1 MSHLSY
7 SFYILNTL
15 FITLLEWGSNEL
27 ITCLPITNPGSA
39 GSKPIGDFMVR
50 SIKWVPETPR
60 DLVGNIKL
68 SPWNDCTRL
77 KQFNSIFLSCQKVPF
92 LRRVAIQYSHKFWK
106 ISIFCLLF
114 VTPIF
119 LEVTRKASWKESS

>member
-27 ITCLPITNPGSA
+27 ITCLPITNPGFA
-39 GSKPIGDFMVR
+39 GSEPIGDFMVR

-60 DLVGNIKL
+60 DLVGNGKL

-77 KQFNSIFLSCQKVPF
+77 RHFNSIYLKLPESSFF
-92 LRRVAIQYSHKFWK
+92 
-106 ISIFCLLF
+106 
-114 VTPIF
+114 
-119 LEVTRKASWKESS
+119 KESSNTILSQNLINIYFLSTLCDTCLSWSSKESKLKRI